1 LRIAY
6 ELKEELREIYLA
18 QYNGENG
25 IEKVKK
31 WLSSAQIILGK
42 VARRLNVILTELLIT
57 EPQLFNGLC

>member
-31 WLSSAQIILGK
+31 MAKFCSDYFGK
-42 VARRLNVILTELLIT
+42 SREKIERHLNGIANYRAPVV
-57 EPQLFNGLC
+57 